1 MKRFQANLALT
12 ALSSG
17 LYFVSSLGIAGNLSS
32 TKFSERSDGDVVFLD
47 QGWSKKERAI
57 FYQTTQGSR
66 MLPYDWFL
74 KLEQANG
81 REKLNSSANIRKMGF
96 LVDER
101 SRANP
106 DGLPV
111 GFARDVDAVKGDSIG
126 LTCAAC
132 HTGQL
137 ERDGKKVRIDGGQS
151 MGDLEQL
158 QNGILAS
165 LVATLKDHN
174 KFDRFSKHILGRSA
188 TELARQEL
196 IQKMEYFSDWWQA
209 RIERSKG
216 LTPHGPSR
224 TDAFTIIAN
233 EVTCNLLAF
242 PANCAPAIAPNQ
254 FPFLWNTPD
263 FEWVQY
269 NSSVHSPLGRNV
281 GEVTGVYAEMKLSD
295 QGGVISSANIDKLY
309 DLEEL
314 LKKLKAPAW
323 PEELFGSINSGLAKQ
338 GEVIFADKCLG
349 CHTEDPQPRTQ
360 PNAFGVTFAEV
371 NFDTPLT
378 QLKTDSTAAL
388 SFATRRA
395 NPGVWLPVANSL
407 DIVGT
412 DGKAPVAALL
422 SLSGTSII
430 KTFFAK
436 NSTSLAEQYRYLGY
450 RESRS
455 PSIAQL
461 TTYKARSLNG
471 VAFTAPYLHNGS
483 VASMYELL
491 LPPSERL
498 VKFYVGSQQFDPVE
512 LGFSTEQGP
521 NTVLLD
527 TTAVGNH
534 NTGHEFG
541 TDLNHQDRMAVIEY
555 IKTLK

>member
-1 MKRFQANLALT
+1 MKDVKTKLALT
-12 ALSSG
+12 TLSSV
-17 LYFVSSLGIAGNLSS
+17 LYFVSGIAVADNLSS
-32 TKFSERSDGDVVFLD
+32 SKFFETSNDDVIFLD
-47 QGWSKKERAI
+47 QGWSKKERAT

-74 KLEQANG
+74 KLEQANR
-81 REKLNSSANIRKMGF
+81 REKLSAAANIRKMGF

-111 GFARDVDAVKGDSIG
+111 GFAKDTDAVKGDSIG

-137 ERDGKKVRIDGGQS
+137 EHNGKRVRIDGGQS
-151 MGDLEQL
+151 MGDLEPL

-165 LVATLKDHN
+165 LVATLENNK
-174 KFDRFSKHILGRSA
+174 KFDRFSDRVLGRSA
-188 TELARQEL
+188 TEAARQDL
-196 IQKMEYFSDWWQA
+196 IKKMEYFRDWWQA

-233 EVTCNLLAF
+233 EVTCNLLAI
-242 PANCAPAIAPNQ
+242 PDNCAPAVAPNQ

-281 GEVTGVYAEMKLSD
+281 GEVTGVYAEMTLSD
-295 QGGVISSANIDKLY
+295 QGAVISSANINTLF

-314 LKKLKAPAW
+314 LKKLQAPAW
-323 PEELFGSINSGLAKQ
+323 PEELFGTINTGLAKK
-338 GEVIFADKCLG
+338 GEVIFADKCLS

-360 PNAFGVTFAEV
+360 PNAFGVTFAKV
-371 NFDTPLT
+371 NFDTPLA

-395 NPGVWLPVANSL
+395 NPGAWLPVATSL
-407 DIVGT
+407 GLVGA
-412 DGKAPVAALL
+412 DGKASVASLL
-422 SLSGTSII
+422 SLSGSSII
-430 KTFFAK
+430 KTFFA
-436 NSTSLAEQYRYLGY
+436 NNNIPLADQYRYLGY

-455 PSIAQL
+455 PTVAQL
-461 TTYKARSLNG
+461 TTYKARPLNG

-491 LPPSERL
+491 LPPAERL
-498 VKFYVGSQQFDPVE
+498 VKFYVGSKRFDPVE
-512 LGFSTEQGP
+512 LGFSTEKAP

-527 TTAVGNH
+527 TAALGNG
-534 NTGHEFG
+534 NSGHEFG
-541 TDLNHQDRMAVIEY
+541 TDLSHKDRMALIEY